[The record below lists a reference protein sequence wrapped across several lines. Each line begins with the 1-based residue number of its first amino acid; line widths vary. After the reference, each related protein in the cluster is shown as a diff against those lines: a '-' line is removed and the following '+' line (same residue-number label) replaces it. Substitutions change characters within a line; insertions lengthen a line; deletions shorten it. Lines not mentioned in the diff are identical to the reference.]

1 MEISDDLNILREEKI
16 KTEEPHRHKKVYDKK
31 ADMLIS
37 VKAAVAGFIL
47 LLLIYTFVINPM
59 DKLLLKMAITDNY
72 SITISTNGKES
83 KTLVDGNVIYTGGRY
98 YEIVGDERYIYVKN
112 GLGKWVK
119 KKDALYT
126 GDGNSDPGNLGELLD
141 KKNYKRSILF
151 WKPLEYKKDTNAME
165 LENITM
171 RYFSGR
177 GEIVGEYKTDFWI
190 YPVTIEIK
198 DFGMVEINLP
208 EVSETNTK

>member
-1 MEISDDLNILREEKI
+1 MEISDALDLIREEKSEAKETSI
-16 KTEEPHRHKKVYDKK
+16 PKRVYDKK

-37 VKAAVAGFIL
+37 VKAAAAGFVL
-47 LLLIYTFVINPM
+47 LLLIYAFVINPM
-59 DKLLLKMAITDNY
+59 DKLLLKMAITNNY

-83 KTLVDGNVIYTGGRY
+83 KTLVDGNVVYTGGRY

-141 KKNYKRSILF
+141 KKNYKRS
-151 WKPLEYKKDTNAME
+151 
-165 LENITM
+165 
-171 RYFSGR
+171 RY
-177 GEIVGEYKTDFWI
+177 
-190 YPVTIEIK
+190 
-198 DFGMVEINLP
+198 N
-208 EVSETNTK
+208 

>member
-1 MEISDDLNILREEKI
+1 MEISDALDLIREEKSEANETSI
-16 KTEEPHRHKKVYDKK
+16 PKRVYDKK

-37 VKAAVAGFIL
+37 VKAAAAGFVL
-47 LLLIYTFVINPM
+47 LLLIYAFVVNPM
-59 DKLLLKMAITDNY
+59 DKLLLKMAITNNY

-83 KTLVDGNVIYTGGRY
+83 KTLVDGNVVFTGGRY

-119 KKDALYT
+119 KKDTLYT

-198 DFGMVEINLP
+198 DFGMVEITLP
-208 EVSETNTK
+208 EVSETNAK